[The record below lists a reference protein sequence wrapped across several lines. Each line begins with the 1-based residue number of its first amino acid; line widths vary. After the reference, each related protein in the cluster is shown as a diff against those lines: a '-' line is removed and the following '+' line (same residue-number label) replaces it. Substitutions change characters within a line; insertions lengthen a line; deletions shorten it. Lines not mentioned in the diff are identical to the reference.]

1 MQNFA
6 LLIAGT
12 ICYLIIGGTIAN
24 KSMYVWIQRDNGIRG
39 FLLFPIQWYKKSV
52 GEFALYDDQAQYA
65 LLNMTEISV
74 DSDASD
80 WFIYRQWKMIIW
92 PLPVMWSTVA
102 CPTILIW
109 AIFIRTCRLCFPQE
123 KVESLLAK
131 RREDIDIDID
141 VATLENERHKLEGE
155 IESKETRLDQINELL
170 KLEAAEDPLEKEFE
184 QLAAAEEADA
194 TESTRYATSASA

>member
-12 ICYLIIGGTIAN
+12 FCYLIIGGAIAN

-52 GEFALYDDQAQYA
+52 GTIDPYRGHAHCL
-65 LLNMTEISV
+65 LLNMAEITE
-74 DSDASD
+74 DSDASE
-80 WFIYRQWKMIIW
+80 WFVYRQWKMILW
-92 PLPVMWSTVA
+92 PLPVMWSTAA

-109 AIFIRTCRLCFPQE
+109 AIFIRTCRFCFPQE
-123 KVESLLAK
+123 KVENLLAK
-131 RREDIDIDID
+131 RREDINLD

-170 KLEAAEDPLEKEFE
+170 KLEKAEDPLEKEFE
-184 QLAAAEEADA
+184 QLAAAEEAGA
-194 TESTRYATSASA
+194 TEGTRYATSASA